1 MRSDP
6 FKKYKKEYSEKN
18 LWEKLKKYARVAGQ
32 KTVYSALL
40 MFYAFRRKETPGWAK
55 NVILGAIGYFL
66 SPFDGVPDLTPFLGY
81 TDDLGVLSFGLVTI
95 ASYIDADVKK
105 NARERLEK
113 WFGDV
118 NESEL
123 KEIDDQL

>member
-1 MRSDP
+1 MNP
-6 FKKYKKEYSEKN
+6 FKKYSKEYSEKK
-18 LWEKLKKYARVAGQ
+18 LWGKLTSYAKQAGS
-32 KTVYSALL
+32 KVVYSALL
-40 MFYAFRRKETPGWAK
+40 LFYAYRRKETPTWAK
-55 NVILGAIGYFL
+55 NIVLGTLGYLISPIDAI
-66 SPFDGVPDLTPFLGY
+66 PDLTPLLGY

-113 WFGDV
+113 WFGDI
-118 NESEL
+118 NETEL